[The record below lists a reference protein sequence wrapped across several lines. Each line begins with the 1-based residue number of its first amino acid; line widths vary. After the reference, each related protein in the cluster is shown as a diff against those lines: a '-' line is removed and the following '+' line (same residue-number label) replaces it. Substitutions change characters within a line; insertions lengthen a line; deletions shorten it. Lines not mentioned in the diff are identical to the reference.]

1 MRFKSA
7 STTTVL
13 FAFIAFA
20 FVSCALVALSVMID
34 DSKSSRERMTDWDAA
49 NESYNDDDCLSTW
62 DKLVGGV
69 QSVATF
75 GSFKDIDRA
84 KLMDAGDN
92 SSPPKY
98 DTCIKR
104 AANYTLV
111 CPDET
116 IYVHGCDGVT
126 YKNACTAE
134 RNGIYNYS
142 TENGVVSN

>member
-1 MRFKSA
+1 
-7 STTTVL
+7 
-13 FAFIAFA
+13 
-20 FVSCALVALSVMID
+20 
-34 DSKSSRERMTDWDAA
+34 MTNWDAA

-84 KLMDAGDN
+84 KLVDAVDN
-92 SSPPKY
+92 DQANNPPKY

-104 AANYTLV
+104 VANYTLV

-142 TENGVVSN
+142 TGNGVVSN